1 MFCHHSLDKSG
12 MPKGGSRH
20 TKKPE
25 VDVGLLLK
33 VFQENSSLVANLGTY
48 ETIGRSQSCHPKG
61 LITCLP
67 LTKGLLELSD
77 TGEIHSSSLRQA
89 MMNLLV
95 ARPSLNDTI
104 YNGKVWCGSRCE
116 RIGVVLY
123 HMRRLKFGG
132 EMKIAAAHL
141 TGADLQK
148 LQEVVDLIEKKLK
161 FEEQI
166 LPLAKREDEPGP
178 SRKLK
183 KEVSDVSIDSKG
195 FPNCFNSPKG
205 SLAQGNQE
213 SSLTKGNGAASS
225 GLAKNTD
232 DKSSLTKG
240 KSVAPP
246 NAQALEKPSF
256 LRRRPGQHMAQETT
270 KEENKNLQSALGF
283 GVVKKKPAGKA
294 SNKEKP
300 PKKTIKKPAASLPKG
315 GPKPLLKGSGER
327 KPWTRLTWVETKKAP
342 WRAYIC
348 GSQKPKALAAD
359 CKLIVETRGSRS
371 FRYLEILEKIYDKLE
386 KEHYTKEEALQ
397 LRSELEGSL

>member
-1 MFCHHSLDKSG
+1 

-33 VFQENSSLVANLGTY
+33 VFQEHSNLVANLGTY

-61 LITCLP
+61 LITVLP
-67 LTKGLLELSD
+67 LIKGLLELSD

-104 YNGKVWCGSRCE
+104 YNGQVWCGSRCE

-123 HMRRLKFGG
+123 HMRRLKLGG

-141 TGADLQK
+141 TGADPQK
-148 LQEVVDLIEKKLK
+148 LQEVVDLIEKKPE
-161 FEEQI
+161 FEEQL

-178 SRKLK
+178 PRKLK
-183 KEVSDVSIDSKG
+183 KEISEVSIGSKG

-213 SSLTKGNGAASS
+213 SSLTKGNSAASS
-225 GLAKNTD
+225 GLAKNTG

-240 KSVAPP
+240 KSAAPP
-246 NAQALEKPSF
+246 NAQALDKPSF
-256 LRRRPGQHMAQETT
+256 LRRRTGQHMAQETT
-270 KEENKNLQSALGF
+270 EEENKNLQGALGF

-294 SNKEKP
+294 SKKEKKP

-315 GPKPLLKGSGER
+315 NPKPLLKGSGER
-327 KPWTRLTWVETKKAP
+327 KPWTRLTWVATKKAP

-348 GSQKPKALAAD
+348 GSHKPKALAGD
-359 CKLIVETRGSRS
+359 CKLIVETRESRS
-371 FRYLEILEKIYDKLE
+371 FRYVEILEKIYDKLE